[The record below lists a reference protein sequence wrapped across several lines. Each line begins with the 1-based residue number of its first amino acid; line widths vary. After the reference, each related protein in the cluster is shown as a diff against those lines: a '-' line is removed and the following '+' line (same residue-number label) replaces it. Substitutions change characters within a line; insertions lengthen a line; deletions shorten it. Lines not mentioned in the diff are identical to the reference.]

1 MEQMVYVVMGVAG
14 SGKTTVGSLLA
25 SRLGLPFYDGDQYHL
40 PSNMD
45 RMKNG
50 IPLGDDDRMEWLERL
65 ADLIGGWNK
74 SSGAVLACSAL
85 KESYRR
91 TLSGDG
97 SACVTFIYLK
107 GGRETIFNRMSR
119 REGHFFPP
127 DLLDSQFAALEEPQH
142 TMEFSIEMTPEEIC
156 AEIEAFI
163 KDNRQG
169 VQDRSAE
176 QH

>member
-1 MEQMVYVVMGVAG
+1 MVYVVIGVAG

-25 SRLGLPFYDGDQYHL
+25 MRLGLPFHDGDQFHHTA
-40 PSNMD
+40 SVD
-45 RMKNG
+45 KMKRG
-50 IPLGDDDRMEWLERL
+50 IPLDDEDRREWLERL
-65 ADLIGGWNK
+65 AEGIAEWNRCD
-74 SSGAVLACSAL
+74 GAVLACSAL
-85 KESYRR
+85 KESYRQK
-91 TLSGDG
+91 LSEKGG
-97 SACVTFIYLK
+97 VTFIYLK
-107 GGRETIFNRMSR
+107 GRREIILDRMSR

-169 VQDRSAE
+169 VHDRSAE